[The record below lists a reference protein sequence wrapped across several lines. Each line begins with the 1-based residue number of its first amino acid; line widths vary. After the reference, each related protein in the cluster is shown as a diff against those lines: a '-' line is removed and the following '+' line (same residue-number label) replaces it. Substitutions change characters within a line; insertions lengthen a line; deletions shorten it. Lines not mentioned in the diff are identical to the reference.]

1 VVKVVLVAAKLANAP
16 VEFVHVATD
25 ASNRADHK
33 KSSPTGTLPSLET
46 PQGVISESAAIS
58 LYLAETYNPSL
69 LGANSFEK
77 AQVRQWNEFASG
89 EITRNNKN
97 CIYPLF
103 GYFPYNKT
111 EADASL
117 AEIKEHFKLLNTHL
131 EGKTY
136 FVGSN
141 ITLADLNLHL
151 AVGAYLQFLF
161 AEEARKKLFPKLTE
175 WYWNLA
181 TSEAFTRVWGRAF
194 LLKVPHRYPVQE
206 KKEEVKKEAKQSSP
220 KKEKKEKVEGE
231 EGEEENTTK
240 KKKNALDSLP
250 PSPFVLDEF
259 KKEFLNTKE
268 KKAVLDEF
276 WKKIDLNGYSFWY
289 MHYQKL
295 QNEGKI
301 LFKSNNSVGI
311 FLQNLDPFRKYCFS
325 AYGVYGDEG
334 NYEIKGVWM
343 WRGTEIPDEIKE
355 HDLFPYLT
363 LKKLDPTQETDR
375 KFIENYWLNIT
386 EGDVFDGMKVAN
398 VVYHK

>member
-1 VVKVVLVAAKLANAP
+1 VVKVTLVAAKLANAP
-16 VEFVHVATD
+16 VEFIHVAGD
-25 ASNRADHK
+25 APNRPDIK

-46 PQGVISESAAIS
+46 PHGVISESAAIS

-69 LGANSFEK
+69 LGSNAFEK

-97 CIYPLF
+97 VIYPLF
-103 GYFPYNKT
+103 GYYPYNKT
-111 EADASL
+111 DADASI
-117 AEIKEHFKLLNTHL
+117 AEIKEHFKLLNAHL

-151 AVGAYLQFLF
+151 AVGAYLQFSF

-181 TSEAFTRVWGRAF
+181 TSEAFTKVWGRAF
-194 LLKVPHRYPVQE
+194 LLKVPAKYPVSE
-206 KKEEVKKEAKQSSP
+206 KKEEVKKEPKAASP

-231 EGEEENTTK
+231 EDDDAPK

-250 PSPFVLDEF
+250 PTTFALDEF

-276 WKKIDLNGYSFWY
+276 WKKIDLNGFSFWF
-289 MHYQKL
+289 MQYQKL
-295 QNEGKI
+295 PSEGKI
-301 LFKSNNSVGI
+301 LFKTNNSVGI
-311 FLQNLDPFRKYCFS
+311 FLQNLDPFRKYCMS
-325 AYGVYGDEG
+325 AHGVYGEEG
-334 NYEIKGVWM
+334 NYEIRGVWM
-343 WRGTEIPDEIKE
+343 WRGTEIADEIKE
-355 HDLFPYLT
+355 HDSFPYMT
-363 LKKLDPTQETDR
+363 IKKLDPTQENDR
-375 KFIENYWLNIT
+375 KFIESYWLNIN
-386 EGDVFDGMKVAN
+386 EGDIVDGMPVVN